1 MMIEILIA
9 ATLTYHE
16 KGDKLRA
23 GNAGL
28 QFNADNCILPEPP
41 TGESKQMI
49 TFAVSEEKQRL
60 LYKRM
65 NELGVTESDLQE
77 SFIRSSGKGGQ
88 HVNKSS
94 TCVQLLHIP
103 TGIEVKCM
111 RERSQSVNR
120 FLARRELLEKI
131 AASMGMQTAGN
142 IKAERIRRQKSRAK
156 RKRAA
161 KDEAR

>member
-1 MMIEILIA
+1 
-9 ATLTYHE
+9 
-16 KGDKLRA
+16 
-23 GNAGL
+23 
-28 QFNADNCILPEPP
+28 
-41 TGESKQMI
+41 MI

-60 LYKRM
+60 LCKRM
-65 NELGVTESDLQE
+65 NELGVVESDFQE

-94 TCVQLLHIP
+94 TCVHLLHIP

-120 FLARRELLEKI
+120 FIARRALLEKI
-131 AASMGMQTAGN
+131 AASRGLQTSGSVE
-142 IKAERIRRQKSRAK
+142 AEKIRRQKSRAK

-161 KDEAR
+161 KEEA